1 MNPLVSIITP
11 MYNNQVVINKTIKS
25 VINQTYSNW
34 ELLLVDDS
42 SSDNTFEI
50 AKQEA
55 SKDPR
60 IRVFKNNKNEGAAV
74 ARNFGTKR
82 AKGDFIAFLD
92 ADDLWLP
99 NKLELQLE
107 ALKKA
112 DVCFSSYEWIDT
124 KGNPLN
130 IKVNALESL
139 TYKKLLKANYIG
151 NLTGIYNAK
160 KLGKIFTKNLK
171 KRQDWLLWL
180 EAIKRSG
187 KPAVGLQDTLAYYRN
202 SEDSLSSNKVKL
214 IKHNYKAYRKGL
226 GFSMIKSC
234 FYMIL
239 FLYEHLIVKR
249 RRIKKIS

>member
-1 MNPLVSIITP
+1 MQALVSIVTP
-11 MYNNQVVINKTIKS
+11 MYNNETVIKETIKS
-25 VINQTYSNW
+25 VLNQTYADW
-34 ELLLVDDS
+34 ELLLIDDAS
-42 SSDNTFEI
+42 TDNTLDTAQRE
-50 AKQEA
+50 E
-55 SKDPR
+55 SKDSR
-60 IRVFKNNKNEGAAV
+60 ITIFKNDKNEGAAV
-74 ARNFGTKR
+74 ARNLGTEK

-112 DVCFSSYEWIDT
+112 DVCFGSYEWIDT

-130 IKVNALESL
+130 IKVNASEFL
-139 TYKKLLKANYIG
+139 TYRKLLKANYIG

-160 KLGKIFTKNLK
+160 KLGKIFTKDLK

-187 KPAVGLQDTLAYYRN
+187 KPAIGLQETLAYYRN

-226 GFSMIKSC
+226 GFSTIKSC
-234 FYMIL
+234 FYMVL

-249 RRIKKIS
+249 RLIKKIF